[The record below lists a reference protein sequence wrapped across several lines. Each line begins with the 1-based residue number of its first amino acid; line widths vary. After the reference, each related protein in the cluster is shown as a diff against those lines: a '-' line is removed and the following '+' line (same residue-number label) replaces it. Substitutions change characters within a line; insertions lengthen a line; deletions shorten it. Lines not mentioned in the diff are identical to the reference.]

1 MSKIQVHSTSK
12 TVTTATVLMLDAI
25 AVAALLQLHLV
36 PLILTI
42 PLFLIPVSVY
52 TTVIGFKNVKERN
65 MTQDYSYYF
74 TWASIMM
81 IVGIVWIVI
90 DEKLGVII
98 GIISTL
104 AVALCYVYLNRAKS
118 IMVRTT
124 HLASSK
130 PTRE

>member
-1 MSKIQVHSTSK
+1 MSKVQVHSTSK

-25 AVAALLQLHLV
+25 VVAVLLQLHLV

-42 PLFLIPVSVY
+42 PLFLIPVSIY
-52 TTVIGFKNVKERN
+52 TTVIGFKNVKERS
-65 MTQDYSYYF
+65 MTQDYGYYF

-104 AVALCYVYLNRAKS
+104 AVVLCYVYLNRAKS

-124 HLASSK
+124 HLAPSK
-130 PTRE
+130 PT

>member
-1 MSKIQVHSTSK
+1 
-12 TVTTATVLMLDAI
+12 MLDAI